1 LRERGPDLPILIKTL
16 SERIT
21 ASSRHMVRFSPA
33 AIAALQA
40 YRWPGNVRELGNLIE
55 RLTIQCSG
63 QEIGVDQLPARYR
76 PADWNATHAEQTA
89 SKIPALDPEAAVSHG
104 ISTDESHELAVPAES
119 EPANGDSAAELAPEL
134 TELLFELPAGGMD
147 LRNHLETLE
156 RKLIT
161 SALEAADGTVAQ
173 AARLLGLRRTTL
185 VEKLRK
191 YGLAAP
197 DLAASA
203 S

>member
-1 LRERGPDLPILIKTL
+1 
-16 SERIT
+16 
-21 ASSRHMVRFSPA
+21 M
-33 AIAALQA
+33 

-63 QEIGVDQLPARYR
+63 QEIGVEHLPARYR
-76 PADWNATHAEQTA
+76 PENWVA
-89 SKIPALDPEAAVSHG
+89 PVPEAAASDASLGDTGTALISG
-104 ISTDESHELAVPAES
+104 IHFAQSPEVAAAPVPEAPASEAGADLSPELA
-119 EPANGDSAAELAPEL
+119 D
-134 TELLFELPAGGMD
+134 LLFELPAGGMD

-161 SALEAADGTVAQ
+161 RALEAAEGTVAQ

-191 YGLAAP
+191 YGLASP
-197 DLAASA
+197 DPAASG